1 MKGTSGGG
9 HAVLL
14 TKVYSWFKRVGT
26 AVIFIKVGIMKNA
39 GALQF
44 GEVALAPGKA
54 KEKQWNG
61 SNDLD

>member
-54 KEKQWNG
+54 KE
-61 SNDLD
+61 